1 MSESAKIRIINEV
14 VRRLR
19 DEDPDTAQTL
29 KRYISETDH
38 IKDIMQAVVKDIG
51 YAMNDLNL
59 RGENAVALNRCK
71 YDLARA
77 VDEHNRLTRD
87 GYDRNFR
94 PRLNCTVKSLKTVD
108 ASKDGPSGGSGTQ
121 QDKEPMMEVTL
132 RFPAREY
139 NESPHCLTSDKTH
152 VYLMMKER

>member
-1 MSESAKIRIINEV
+1 MSESAKIKIMNEV
-14 VRRLR
+14 IHRLWA
-19 DEDPDTAQTL
+19 EDPDTAQTL

-51 YAMNDLNL
+51 YTMNDLNL
-59 RGENAVALNRCK
+59 RGENAVALNCCK
-71 YDLARA
+71 YDLLRA
-77 VDEHNRLTRD
+77 VDEHNSLTRD

-108 ASKDGPSGGSGTQ
+108 AGKDGAFGGGSTQ

-139 NESPHCLTSDKTH
+139 NDSPHCLTSDKTH
-152 VYLMMKER
+152 VYIMMKER

>member
-1 MSESAKIRIINEV
+1 MSESAKIKIMNEV
-14 VRRLR
+14 IHRLWA
-19 DEDPDTAQTL
+19 EDPDTARTL

-51 YAMNDLNL
+51 YAMNDLDL

-71 YDLARA
+71 YDLALS

-94 PRLNCTVKSLKTVD
+94 PRLNCTVKSLKTVE
-108 ASKDGPSGGSGTQ
+108 AGKDGASGGGSTQ

-139 NESPHCLTSDKTH
+139 NDSPHCLTSDKTH